1 MRTAINNHSTR
12 SLVEKHTT
20 QATKILLG
28 ILMPMEST
36 RMLFIIMMLQCP
48 CMQARRDS
56 PPRSP
61 NATGSVAVQDSHRPV
76 RPSTGSTAGGPTD
89 ADVDAHQET
98 CSRECDTN
106 KSSSNHRQTR
116 GQLGHSLQSG
126 MLGRRFVSAAQ
137 LSLIKDVADVSCF
150 PPSFFTDSSCHLS
163 FFLHRPFVS
172 TLLCH

>member
-1 MRTAINNHSTR
+1 
-12 SLVEKHTT
+12 
-20 QATKILLG
+20 
-28 ILMPMEST
+28 MPMEST
-36 RMLFIIMMLQCP
+36 CMLFIIMMLQCP

-106 KSSSNHRQTR
+106 RSSSNPLTNERPAGAFTPVR
-116 GQLGHSLQSG
+116 DAWSTLRISS
-126 MLGRRFVSAAQ
+126 SAQ
-137 LSLIKDVADVSCF
+137 FDQRCCRCVLLSCCL
-150 PPSFFTDSSCHLS
+150 
-163 FFLHRPFVS
+163 LHRLVLSPLLLAS
-172 TLLCH
+172 PTLRVHSALPLTAH

>member
-1 MRTAINNHSTR
+1 MISLIHHKWRKCALSTYYINGICKLLKWLSVRTAINNHSTR

-20 QATKILLG
+20 HATKILRG

-36 RMLFIIMMLQCP
+36 CMLFIIMMLQCP

-98 CSRECDTN
+98 CSRDGSVLAGVCMVRL
-106 KSSSNHRQTR
+106 KSAW
-116 GQLGHSLQSG
+116 L
-126 MLGRRFVSAAQ
+126 
-137 LSLIKDVADVSCF
+137 
-150 PPSFFTDSSCHLS
+150 
-163 FFLHRPFVS
+163 
-172 TLLCH
+172 

>member
-20 QATKILLG
+20 QATKILRG
-28 ILMPMEST
+28 ILMPKEST
-36 RMLFIIMMLQCP
+36 CMLFIIMMLQCP

-98 CSRECDTN
+98 CSRECDTKCDTN
-106 KSSSNHRQTR
+106 TSMSHRHRHQWGLPLSILLTG
-116 GQLGHSLQSG
+116 GQVGVNPERQPSLSRWG
-126 MLGRRFVSAAQ
+126 ISAVSLAWPAYMDIAT
-137 LSLIKDVADVSCF
+137 S
-150 PPSFFTDSSCHLS
+150 
-163 FFLHRPFVS
+163 
-172 TLLCH
+172 